1 MEMETFFTSKKGM
14 VSLQI
19 AQRISLWLL
28 NMPIPFISSLTK
40 GPSHQLYAPVHLL
53 KLHAYKLKKKS
64 QLEKKTPQKRKKR
77 TLKLKNV
84 QSPIDAVR
92 SGHPQDKGS

>member
-1 MEMETFFTSKKGM
+1 MAPQYAHSFY
-14 VSLQI
+14 I
-19 AQRISLWLL
+19 I
-28 NMPIPFISSLTK
+28 LTK

-64 QLEKKTPQKRKKR
+64 QLEKKNTPQKRKKR